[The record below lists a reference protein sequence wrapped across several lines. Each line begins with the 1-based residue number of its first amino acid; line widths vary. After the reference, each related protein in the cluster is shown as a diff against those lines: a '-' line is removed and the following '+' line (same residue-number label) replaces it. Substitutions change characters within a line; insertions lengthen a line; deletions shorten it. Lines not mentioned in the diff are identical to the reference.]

1 MSKGQI
7 KPKGKLIIFSAPSG
21 AGKTTIVQYLL
32 HAGLN
37 LEFSISAASR
47 EKRQNEVDGRD
58 YYFITPVEFRR
69 RINNNEFLE
78 WEEVYKDHFYG
89 TLKSEVERILENGHN
104 AIFDLDVKGGLNIKK
119 YYGEKA
125 LSVFVMP
132 PGMGK
137 LEERLRGRLTESAES
152 LQKRLSKAEDELTFA
167 NQFDKIIVNDDL
179 KTTLIEAGRIVA
191 NFLKKLP

>member
-1 MSKGQI
+1 MTSYKT
-7 KPKGKLIIFSAPSG
+7 KPKCKLIIFSAPSG
-21 AGKTTIVQYLL
+21 SGKTTIVQYLL

-47 EKRQNEVDGRD
+47 KKRSGEVDGRD
-58 YYFITPVEFRR
+58 YYFITPDEFRR

-89 TLKSEVERILENGHN
+89 TLKSEVERILDNDHH
-104 AIFDLDVKGGLNIKK
+104 AIFDVDVKGGLNIKK
-119 YYGEKA
+119 YYGDKA

-132 PGMGK
+132 PGIGQ
-137 LEERLRGRLTESAES
+137 LEERLRGRLTESEES

-167 NQFDKIIVNDDL
+167 NQFDIIIVNDDL
-179 KTTLIEAGRIVA
+179 KTTLIEAGKIAA
-191 NFLKKLP
+191 NFLKKHH